1 MLRNVSNVTGVRSN
15 VDLGSSVLLLG
26 GPMWLAQVA
35 LYAGY
40 VIAGLAV
47 LFSLRRDRELSYV
60 VTVMATL
67 LLAPLLWDHY
77 LTMLI
82 IPAAFV
88 ASRGRPW
95 AIFLPLL
102 CWVPLLSAF
111 WIVELHGIAE
121 FMLPY
126 AALIG
131 LLLPFLAESRG
142 EPAGTILDQI
152 RSRRSARRELGAQR
166 LEPDEVAAPHA
177 GRGRRYPPAA
187 PHSPSRRAPT
197 TPRRATAQGARA
209 HPRPRVSRPC
219 AAHPRTRSR
228 WGSA

>member
-95 AIFLPLL
+95 AIF
-102 CWVPLLSAF
+102 
-111 WIVELHGIAE
+111 
-121 FMLPY
+121 
-126 AALIG
+126 AAAAVLGAAAVG
-131 LLLPFLAESRG
+131 LLDRRAARHRRVHAAVRGADRVATAVPGGVTRRAGGDDPRSDPFPTFSY
-142 EPAGTILDQI
+142 
-152 RSRRSARRELGAQR
+152 RELGGQR
-166 LEPDEVAAPHA
+166 LEL
-177 GRGRRYPPAA
+177 
-187 PHSPSRRAPT
+187 
-197 TPRRATAQGARA
+197 
-209 HPRPRVSRPC
+209 
-219 AAHPRTRSR
+219 
-228 WGSA
+228 